1 MKRSLGSWTLGLG
14 LSCFCA
20 AAWAHH
26 SAAQYDFGQTV
37 RVVGVVKEIRIENP
51 HTALVLE
58 VKGDKGSTKV
68 VEFEGHSRNNVYRR
82 GWRPD
87 MVHAGDTIS
96 IDIAPLRAGGDG
108 GYVKTFILKDGT
120 EF

>member
-1 MKRSLGSWTLGLG
+1 MRRSFGSWTLGLG
-14 LSCFCA
+14 LACLCA
-20 AAWAHH
+20 AAWGHH

-37 RVVGVVKEIRIENP
+37 RFVGVVKEIRIENP

-58 VKGDKGSTKV
+58 VKSDKGSKV

-87 MVHAGDTIS
+87 MVRAGDTIS
-96 IDIAPLRAGGDG
+96 IDLAPLRSGGDG